1 MTFETGNK
9 WKLLKHLI
17 ILAGNILYDPFHRT
31 AEDPAQVI
39 DGGGV
44 YRLVLSQLIDGGAGN
59 VMVLDQRVG
68 GFPGRPE
75 CIPERLI
82 RYHHRASFFRLRQS

>member
-1 MTFETGNK
+1 MTFKSGNK

-44 YRLVLSQLIDGGAGN
+44 YRLVLSQLIDGGAGDP
-59 VMVLDQRVG
+59 VVFDEGIG
-68 GFPGRPE
+68 GFSALLQLF
-75 CIPERLI
+75 PERTVTDHNLT
-82 RYHHRASFFRLRQS
+82 S